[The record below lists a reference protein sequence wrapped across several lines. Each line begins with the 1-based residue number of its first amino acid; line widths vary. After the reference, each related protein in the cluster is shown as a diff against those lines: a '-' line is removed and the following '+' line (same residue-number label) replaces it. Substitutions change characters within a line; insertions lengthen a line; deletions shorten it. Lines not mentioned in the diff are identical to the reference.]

1 MAAPGSVGCM
11 APSGH
16 AMTRPCA
23 ADPAQARPRQAQAQA
38 LRNLAVRALL
48 GELRTYPKPGLV
60 SLVDSGSH
68 RDMDAT
74 TLVRSTLALRR
85 YFEDCARVGAC
96 GAAFDT
102 LKALGIAAEQRMLR
116 ATHGVNTHRGAIFH
130 LGLLAAAAG
139 HRAAQ
144 HAAAPAP
151 SLGEIVRRRWG
162 ADIAAHRR
170 PAAIDDSRPTAI
182 DDNHPAAIHGSRP
195 TAPDGNRPAAIDG
208 ASAAATCGNGAA
220 PSHGSRASARYGV
233 GGAQA
238 QAAAGFPSVYRVALP
253 AYRAALA
260 RSAAPNQARVQAFF
274 ALLGHLDDTNLL
286 HRGGREGLAYAR
298 VQAAR
303 FLADGGV
310 FQARWQRR
318 ATDLHLAFRE
328 RWLSPGGSA
337 DLLAVCLFVHAA
349 EG

>member
-1 MAAPGSVGCM
+1 MRPPWCAARGRCAATSRTAPGS
-11 APSGH
+11 APAG
-16 AMTRPCA
+16 P
-23 ADPAQARPRQAQAQA
+23 
-38 LRNLAVRALL
+38 
-48 GELRTYPKPGLV
+48 
-60 SLVDSGSH
+60 
-68 RDMDAT
+68 
-74 TLVRSTLALRR
+74 RSTRSKPWASRPSSAC
-85 YFEDCARVGAC
+85 CAR
-96 GAAFDT
+96 
-102 LKALGIAAEQRMLR
+102 RMGPTR
-116 ATHGVNTHRGAIFH
+116 TPARSFTWGCWHAR
-130 LGLLAAAAG
+130 
-139 HRAAQ
+139 
-144 HAAAPAP
+144 HAAPPAP

-162 ADIAAHRR
+162 ADIAAQRRPAALDGSRLAALDDNR
-170 PAAIDDSRPTAI
+170 PAAIDDS
-182 DDNHPAAIHGSRP
+182 HPAAIHGSRP

-220 PSHGSRASARYGV
+220 PSHGSRASAKYGV

-253 AYRAALA
+253 AYRAGLA
-260 RSAAPNQARVQAFF
+260 RSAAQNQARVQAFF

-303 FLADGGV
+303 FLAAGGV

-318 ATDLHLAFRE
+318 ATDLHLAFRQ

>member
-1 MAAPGSVGCM
+1 
-11 APSGH
+11 
-16 AMTRPCA
+16 MTRPCA
-23 ADPAQARPRQAQAQA
+23 ADPAQARPRQAQA
-38 LRNLAVRALL
+38 LRNLAVQALL

-162 ADIAAHRR
+162 ADIAAQRR
-170 PAAIDDSRPTAI
+170 PAAPDDNRPAALDDSRP
-182 DDNHPAAIHGSRP
+182 AALHGSRP

-220 PSHGSRASARYGV
+220 PSHGSRACAKYGV

-318 ATDLHLAFRE
+318 ATDLHLAFRQ

>member
-1 MAAPGSVGCM
+1 M

-16 AMTRPCA
+16 AMPRPCA

-38 LRNLAVRALL
+38 LRNLAVQALL

-102 LKALGIAAEQRMLR
+102 RKALGIAAEQRMLR
-116 ATHGVNTHRGAIFH
+116 ATHGVSTHRGAIFH

-139 HRAAQ
+139 RRAAQ

-162 ADIAAHRR
+162 ADIAAQRR
-170 PAAIDDSRPTAI
+170 PAALD
-182 DDNHPAAIHGSRP
+182 GSRP
-195 TAPDGNRPAAIDG
+195 TALDGSRPTALDGNRPAAIDG

-298 VQAAR
+298 MQAAR

-318 ATDLHLAFRE
+318 ATDLPTPLR
-328 RWLSPGGSA
+328 
-337 DLLAVCLFVHAA
+337 
-349 EG
+349 